1 MDQSKTPRTHL
12 GSRRYLTLCR
22 GVLDSSIIQGAFSV
36 APCQTLVSRF
46 ATFFVAVPGRAWLE
60 AAKGGALGT
69 LAAMLRANGSLLT
82 YTQQVRRGR
91 LQLCGAPI
99 HIDCLSHSR
108 KTKRVVVASMLFAAH
123 HG

>member
-1 MDQSKTPRTHL
+1 MDWRGFGFVHH
-12 GSRRYLTLCR
+12 SRSIFCRAVPNPSLTIR
-22 GVLDSSIIQGAFSV
+22 N
-36 APCQTLVSRF
+36 
-46 ATFFVAVPGRAWLE
+46 FFVAVPGRAWLE